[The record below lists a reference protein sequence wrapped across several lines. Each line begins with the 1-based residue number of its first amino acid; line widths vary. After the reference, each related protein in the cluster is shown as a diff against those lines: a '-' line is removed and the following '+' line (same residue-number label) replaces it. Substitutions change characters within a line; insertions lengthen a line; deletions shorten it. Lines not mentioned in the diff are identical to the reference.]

1 MIKINKE
8 KILKCYW
15 KEKNLVFLCV
25 LPIVQ
30 TTNKCH
36 VMEIFVKDDN
46 DAQSSNSYATVK
58 KERHKK

>member
-30 TTNKCH
+30 TTNKCR
-36 VMEIFVKDDN
+36 VMQIFVKDDN
-46 DAQSSNSYATVK
+46 DAQSSNSVK